1 MTYIDNVAMRFVD
14 NSNIDDVID
23 KLLARKGLL
32 GKTDNGGFTP
42 EVQLLLYYL
51 QARIGECIQAKF
63 EIKFS
68 QLYAADMMNDN
79 G

>member
-1 MTYIDNVAMRFVD
+1 MNQHMTYIDNVAMRFVD
-14 NSNIDDVID
+14 NSNIDDIID
-23 KLLARKGLL
+23 KFLAR
-32 GKTDNGGFTP
+32 TNNDGFTP
-42 EVQLLLYYL
+42 EIQLLLYYL

-68 QLYAADMMNDN
+68 QLYAADIMNDN

>member
-14 NSNIDDVID
+14 NSNIDDIID
-23 KLLARKGLL
+23 KFLAR
-32 GKTDNGGFTP
+32 TNNDGFTP
-42 EVQLLLYYL
+42 EIQLLLYYL

-68 QLYAADMMNDN
+68 QLYVADIMNDN

>member
-14 NSNIDDVID
+14 NSNIDDIID
-23 KLLARKGLL
+23 KFLAR
-32 GKTDNGGFTP
+32 TNNDGFTP
-42 EVQLLLYYL
+42 EIQLLLYYL

-68 QLYAADMMNDN
+68 QLYAADIMNDN